1 MALNLWPWVQ
11 HWFSPQLG
19 VSCVLWNHCF
29 PDFYHAG
36 PWFCYLGLGEAQGLK
51 KGCWRP
57 PRGRTRGGRARRAG
71 DRGRGSWVPPT
82 QFNLNEVHLFPFV
95 NIPLILVVCVLLL
108 SDCILNYTFTF
119 LFLFFVQSHLRHM
132 EAPRLGLW
140 PELKL
145 RPMPQP
151 QPRQIRAA
159 SVTYTVACRNT
170 RSLTHWARP
179 GRDWTHILMATSR
192 IVNLLSHNR
201 NS

>member
-1 MALNLWPWVQ
+1 MSDSAAISILGTTSTFIFIFFSFFYFPNTLLFFSTVQHGDPFTHTHSTFIHQQHDLDKVALNLWPWVQ

-29 PDFYHAG
+29 PDFYHVG

-71 DRGRGSWVPPT
+71 DGGRGSWVPPT

-95 NIPLILVVCVLLL
+95 NLPLILVVCVLLL

-119 LFLFFVQSHLRHM
+119 LFLFFVQSHLQHM
-132 EAPRLGLW
+132 EAPRLGL
-140 PELKL
+140 
-145 RPMPQP
+145 
-151 QPRQIRAA
+151 
-159 SVTYTVACRNT
+159 
-170 RSLTHWARP
+170 
-179 GRDWTHILMATSR
+179 
-192 IVNLLSHNR
+192 
-201 NS
+201 